1 TEAGGKSAYNSVQVG
16 VEPRHREISSSISTD
31 NASWRGPNTEAG
43 EKSAYNSVQ
52 VGVGRRN
59 KFCENIISVPLPKRQ
74 Q

>member
-1 TEAGGKSAYNSVQVG
+1 AYNSVQVG

-31 NASWRGPNTEAG
+31 NASWRGPNTEAD
-43 EKSAYNSVQ
+43 EKSGYNNVQ

>member
-1 TEAGGKSAYNSVQVG
+1 
-16 VEPRHREISSSISTD
+16 RHREISSSISTD